1 MGKSLLEGGLT
12 GNWSRGL
19 QDSIYRKLFGEMLYW
34 GARKG
39 ENCWWE
45 SVVKRVLLFK
55 VEDETPCLCN
65 HVDDPVERETWMK

>member
-1 MGKSLLEGGLT
+1 
-12 GNWSRGL
+12 
-19 QDSIYRKLFGEMLYW
+19 MLYW